1 MGLRKGNH
9 KRSGQKSLGQSMSA
23 QCLSL
28 AQRDGLFA
36 GHCKGRVGD
45 VWL

>member
-1 MGLRKGNH
+1 MGLRKGCH
-9 KRSGQKSLGQSMSA
+9 ERSGQKSLRQSMSA
-23 QCLSL
+23 CLSL
-28 AQRDGLFA
+28 AQRDDLFA